1 MTPTLRVLGLVVALA
16 ATVAITQ
23 ASVLRMRLN
32 PSDAAV
38 LRLAWTARPDRVED
52 CRSQTQ
58 EELSKLPA
66 HMRQAVVCDG
76 TTASYRLEVR
86 YRGGVIAEQVVRGG
100 GLRHDRPL
108 YVSRDIQL
116 PPGDADISVR
126 FVRVDAQAPPATS
139 EKDHLERSGADR
151 SDSGAHSDVMDP
163 DRRRREGEERRHS
176 REETVPP
183 LLSLERQLHL
193 ASRQVILVTYDSE
206 RREFVVLQEPPR

>member
-16 ATVAITQ
+16 ATVAISQ

-38 LRLAWTARPDRVED
+38 LRLAWMARPERVED
-52 CRSQTQ
+52 CRSQTE

-66 HMRQAVVCDG
+66 HMRQAVVCEG

-86 YRGGVIAEQVVRGG
+86 YQGDVIAEQVVRGG

-108 YVSRDIQL
+108 YVSRDIPL
-116 PPGDADISVR
+116 PPGDAHISVR
-126 FVRVDAQAPPATS
+126 FVRIDAPTS
-139 EKDHLERSGADR
+139 PRPSENDHSERSGADR
-151 SDSGAHSDVMDP
+151 PGSVQSDVMDS

-183 LLSLERQLHL
+183 LLSLERRLHL

-206 RREFVVLQEPPR
+206 RREFVVREELPR